1 VDVTQESPLHLPA
14 IAILG
19 AGSMGRA
26 ILQGL
31 LSPHVHVA
39 SGIRITNR
47 RVESAADFAT
57 EPRVS
62 AWVTIENVNANR
74 EAVRGASV
82 VIVAVKPADV
92 EELVGD
98 VSADLDEDAVVVS
111 VAAGKTLQQLQ
122 AAAGNTRA
130 VMRAMPNTPAQIRRG
145 VTGIAVGEHVSP
157 AQRDLVESVFAT
169 VGSVVVVD
177 EERLNALTSIS
188 GSGPAYV
195 FYLIEQWEQA
205 ARDLGFTHD
214 EAALLVRETVRGAAE
229 LVLAT
234 GDQPE
239 ELRRRVT
246 SPQGTTER
254 AVGVLQQANLAGVF
268 ETAMQAA
275 MARALEIAA
284 GS

>member
-1 VDVTQESPLHLPA
+1 VTQESPLHLPA

-39 SGIRITNR
+39 TGIRITNR
-47 RVESAADFAT
+47 RLEAADDFAT

-62 AWVTIENVNANR
+62 AWVTSTNGEANR
-74 EAVRGASV
+74 EAVRGAKV
-82 VIVAVKPADV
+82 VIVAVKPAGS
-92 EELVGD
+92 EEMIAEVA
-98 VSADLDEDAVVVS
+98 ADLDEDAVVVS
-111 VAAGKTLQQLQ
+111 VAAGKTLAQLQ
-122 AAAGNTRA
+122 AAAGGARA

-145 VTGIAVGEHVSP
+145 VTGMAVGEHVSA
-157 AQRDLVESVFAT
+157 AQRELVESVFAT
-169 VGSVVVVD
+169 VGSVVIVD

-205 ARDLGFTHD
+205 AREQGFTHA

-229 LVLAT
+229 LVIAS
-234 GDQPE
+234 GEQPE

-246 SPQGTTER
+246 SPNGTTER
-254 AVGVLQQANLAGVF
+254 AIAVLAGANLA
-268 ETAMQAA
+268 ELLDTAMQAA
-275 MARALEIAA
+275 MARAREIAA
-284 GS
+284 GE

>member
-1 VDVTQESPLHLPA
+1 MTQESTLQLPA

-39 SGIRITNR
+39 AGIRITNR
-47 RVESAADFAT
+47 RPEAAADFDT

-62 AWVTIENVNANR
+62 AWVTSTNVDANR
-74 EAVRGASV
+74 EAVRGAAV

-92 EELVGD
+92 EAMLAEVA
-98 VSADLDEDAVVVS
+98 ADLDDDAVLVS

-122 AAAGNTRA
+122 RAAGATRA

-145 VTGIAVGEHVSP
+145 VTGIAVGDHVSA

-205 ARDLGFTHD
+205 ARELGFSD
-214 EAALLVRETVRGAAE
+214 AEAALLVRETVRGAAE
-229 LVLAT
+229 LVLAS
-234 GDQPE
+234 GEEPE

-246 SPQGTTER
+246 SPNGTTER
-254 AVGVLQQANLAGVF
+254 AIGVLQQANFAEILD
-268 ETAMQAA
+268 EAMQAA
-275 MARALEIAA
+275 MARAREIAA
-284 GS
+284 GD

>member
-1 VDVTQESPLHLPA
+1 VHVTNESPLHLPA

-39 SGIRITNR
+39 TGIRITNR
-47 RVESAADFAT
+47 RVEAATDFDA
-57 EPRVS
+57 EPRVT
-62 AWVTIENVNANR
+62 AWVTSQNPEANR
-74 EAVRGASV
+74 EAVRGARV

-92 EELVGD
+92 EALVAN
-98 VSADLDEDAVVVS
+98 VAADLDDDAVVVS

-122 AAAGNTRA
+122 SAAGDKRA

-145 VTGIAVGEHVSP
+145 VTGIAVGEHVS
-157 AQRDLVESVFAT
+157 ADQRDLVESVFAT

-205 ARDLGFTHD
+205 ARELGFTQA

-229 LVLAT
+229 LILAT
-234 GDQPE
+234 GEQPE

-246 SPQGTTER
+246 SPNGTTER
-254 AVGVLQQANLAGVF
+254 AIATLQQAHLAELL

-275 MARALEIAA
+275 MARAREIAEGA
-284 GS
+284 

>member
-1 VDVTQESPLHLPA
+1 MHVTNESPLHLPA

-39 SGIRITNR
+39 TGIRITNR
-47 RVESAADFAT
+47 RVESAADLTT

-62 AWVTIENVNANR
+62 AWVTSTNAQANR
-74 EAVRGASV
+74 EAVRGAKV

-92 EELVGD
+92 EALVAD
-98 VSADLDEDAVVVS
+98 VAADLDDDAVVVS
-111 VAAGKTLQQLQ
+111 VAAGKTLAQLQ
-122 AAAGNTRA
+122 GAAGDNRA

-145 VTGIAVGEHVSP
+145 VTGIAVGEHASP
-157 AQRDLVESVFAT
+157 EQRDLVESVFAT

-205 ARDLGFTHD
+205 ARELGFTHA

-229 LVLAT
+229 LVMAS
-234 GDQPE
+234 GEQPE

-246 SPQGTTER
+246 SPNGTTER
-254 AVGVLQQANLAGVF
+254 AVATLQQAHLAEVLG
-268 ETAMQAA
+268 TAMQAA
-275 MARALEIAA
+275 MARAREIAA
-284 GS
+284 GA

>member
-1 VDVTQESPLHLPA
+1 MDVTQESPLHLPA

>member
-1 VDVTQESPLHLPA
+1 MTHESPLHLPA

-31 LSPHVHVA
+31 LAPHVHVA

-47 RVESAADFAT
+47 RVESAAEFAA

-62 AWVTIENVNANR
+62 AWVTSTNVDANR
-74 EAVRGASV
+74 EAVRGAAV
-82 VIVAVKPADV
+82 VIVAVKPADI
-92 EELVGD
+92 EEMLADIAG
-98 VSADLDEDAVVVS
+98 DLDDDAVVVS
-111 VAAGKTLQQLQ
+111 FAAGKTLAQLH
-122 AAAGNTRA
+122 AAAGDQRA
-130 VMRAMPNTPAQIRRG
+130 ILRAMPNTPAQIRRG
-145 VTGIAVGEHVSP
+145 VTGLAMGPHVSA

-205 ARDLGFTHD
+205 ARELGFTHA

-229 LVLAT
+229 LVIAS
-234 GDQPE
+234 GEQPE

-254 AVGVLQQANLAGVF
+254 AVGVLEQAHLADVL
-268 ETAMQAA
+268 EDAMKAA
-275 MARALEIAA
+275 MSRAREIAA
-284 GS
+284 GA

>member
-1 VDVTQESPLHLPA
+1 VHVTQESPLHLPA

-47 RVESAADFAT
+47 RVESAAEFAT

-62 AWVTIENVNANR
+62 AWVTSDNEHANR

-82 VIVAVKPADV
+82 VIVAVKPADI
-92 EELVGD
+92 EELVAD
-98 VSADLDEDAVVVS
+98 VAADLDDDAVVVS
-111 VAAGKTLQQLQ
+111 VAAGKTLAQLQ
-122 AAAGNTRA
+122 AAAGDKRA

-145 VTGIAVGEHVSP
+145 VTGIAVGDHVSA

-234 GDQPE
+234 GEQPE

-254 AVGVLQQANLAGVF
+254 AVGVFQQANLAEVF

-275 MARALEIAA
+275 MARAREIAA